1 MYPVEPEAC
10 AELIKKSKSTV
21 VLSGAGISTAA
32 GIPDFR
38 GPQGLYTSG
47 NYDPDLVFQIRHFR
61 QNPGYFYR
69 FTSDFL
75 NTIRDITPT
84 FTHGF
89 LAGLEKAGLLDGIIT
104 QNIDIL
110 HQLAGSRKVLELH
123 GSYRSATC
131 QSCGQRFRERDYD
144 WWCVMMQASPHPPVA
159 HCSSC
164 GGVLKPDIV
173 FFGESVNN
181 YDSAESLV
189 TNCDLLLVLGS
200 SLNVTPAS
208 LLPHCTNATTVV
220 VNKGDVMLSSTLRRF
235 FIQEDLDVYFLKVA
249 ECLDWCEPGQ
259 S

>member
-1 MYPVEPEAC
+1 
-10 AELIKKSKSTV
+10 
-21 VLSGAGISTAA
+21 
-32 GIPDFR
+32 
-38 GPQGLYTSG
+38 
-47 NYDPDLVFQIRHFR
+47 
-61 QNPGYFYR
+61 
-69 FTSDFL
+69 
-75 NTIRDITPT
+75 
-84 FTHGF
+84 
-89 LAGLEKAGLLDGIIT
+89 
-104 QNIDIL
+104 
-110 HQLAGSRKVLELH
+110 
-123 GSYRSATC
+123 
-131 QSCGQRFRERDYD
+131 
-144 WWCVMMQASPHPPVA
+144 MMQASPHPPVA